1 MDGDQFIVS
10 VVEELDLIGDVVA
23 DRRAA
28 KCLTSFD
35 LNFKN
40 RLD

>member
-1 MDGDQFIVS
+1 MDGDQFVVS

-28 KCLTSFD
+28 ECLTSFN